1 VKGFTQMNPAI
12 PPELRGTFEGMG
24 HKASVDYIKSL
35 GITSVELL
43 PVHWFPDDQHLLDR
57 GLKNFWGYNT
67 LGFLPGVALLRPGG
81 DPGLSRYGARL
92 S

>member
-1 VKGFTQMNPAI
+1 MNPAI

-43 PVHWFPDDQHLLDR
+43 PVHWFPDDQHLLDL

-67 LGFLPGVALLRPGG
+67 LGFLRRRRATSARRGS
-81 DPGLSRYGARL
+81 GLSRYGARL